1 MSLFNTM
8 RTATSGMQAQS
19 NALSTIG
26 DNIANSGTTG
36 YKKATAEFE
45 TALGINAT
53 SEYESGGVQ
62 TDVRYGIT
70 SQGTLTSS
78 ASTTDLG
85 INGNGFFVVSKDGQG
100 QYLTRAGSFVP
111 DSNGNLVNA
120 AGYELMG
127 YQQLASGT
135 ATSLSVVNV
144 SSTALNAQASTKG
157 ALTANLP
164 STAPAATGDL
174 PSSNKADATYTRKTS
189 VTAYDPLGKADVLD
203 VYLTKTGDNT
213 WEATAYHQADA
224 ASGGGFPY
232 ASAAVGTSLLT
243 FDPNSGALMKTD
255 TTKATTD
262 ANGNTTMVDSGTA
275 TSPANTLNV
284 DLGGSTP
291 IPIDLSS
298 TTQLASDFAV
308 NQASADGYAASKL
321 SKVTIGQDGT
331 VTNVYASGAQVVTY
345 KIPLGTVTSP
355 DNLTPLSGN
364 VYQVSENS
372 GTIVTADANSS
383 GLGTINSG
391 ELESSTVDLAT
402 ELTNMIQAQRGY
414 EANSK
419 VLQTG
424 SDLLGVLNRL
434 TTN

>member
-8 RTATSGMQAQS
+8 RTATSGLQAQS

-45 TALGINAT
+45 TVLGINAT

-78 ASTTDLG
+78 DSTTDLG

-120 AGYELMG
+120 AGYQLMG
-127 YQQLASGT
+127 YKQSATGFS
-135 ATSLSVVNV
+135 TSLSAVNV
-144 SSTALNAQASTKG
+144 SSTALNAQSSTEG
-157 ALTANLP
+157 TLTANVP
-164 STAPAATGDL
+164 STATAVTGDL
-174 PSSNKADATYTRKTS
+174 PSSNKADASYTDKTS
-189 VTAYDPLGKADVLD
+189 LTVYDSLGKPDVLD
-203 VYLTKTGDNT
+203 IYMTKTGDNS
-213 WEATAYHQADA
+213 WEAAAYHQSDA

-232 ASAAVGTSLLT
+232 SSAAVGVSNLS
-243 FDPNSGALMKTD
+243 FDGTSGALTS
-255 TTKATTD
+255 TTD
-262 ANGNTTMVDSGTA
+262 ASTGLA
-275 TSPANTLNV
+275 TNPAKSLSVN
-284 DLGGSTP
+284 LGGTT
-291 IPIDLSS
+291 IPINLGA
-298 TTQLASDFAV
+298 TTQFASDFAV

-321 SKVTIGQDGT
+321 NKIAIGQDGT
-331 VTNVYASGAQVVTY
+331 VTAIYASGAQVPTY

-364 VYQVSENS
+364 VYQVSEDS

-383 GLGTINSG
+383 GLGSINSG

-419 VLQTG
+419 VLQAG

>member
-62 TDVRYGIT
+62 TDVRYGIS
-70 SQGTLTSS
+70 SQGTLTASD
-78 ASTTDLG
+78 STTDLA
-85 INGNGFFVVSKDGQG
+85 INGNGFFVVSKNGEG

-111 DSNGNLVNA
+111 DSSGNLVNA

-127 YQQLASGT
+127 YKQSPSGPSS
-135 ATSLSVVNV
+135 SLSVVNV
-144 SSTALNAQASTKG
+144 SSTALNAQSSTAG
-157 ALTANLP
+157 TLTANVP
-164 STAPAATGDL
+164 ATATAVTGDL
-174 PSSNKADATYTRKTS
+174 PSSNNADATYTDKTS
-189 VTAYDPLGKADVLD
+189 LTVYDSLGKPDVLD

-213 WEATAYHQADA
+213 WEAAAYHQSDA
-224 ASGGGFPY
+224 SSSGGFPY
-232 ASAAVGTSLLT
+232 ASAAVGVSDLT
-243 FDPNSGALMKTD
+243 FDGTTGALKSTTNASTGAATD
-255 TTKATTD
+255 PANSLSVNLGGTTIPIALGATT
-262 ANGNTTMVDSGTA
+262 
-275 TSPANTLNV
+275 
-284 DLGGSTP
+284 
-291 IPIDLSS
+291 
-298 TTQLASDFAV
+298 QFASDFAV

-321 SKVTIGQDGT
+321 SKVAIGQDGT
-331 VTNVYASGAQVVTY
+331 VTAIYASGAQVATY
-345 KIPLGTVTSP
+345 KVPLGTVTSP
-355 DNLTPLSGN
+355 DSLTPLTGN
-364 VYQVSENS
+364 VYQVSEQS
-372 GTIVTADANSS
+372 GTIVTAAANSS
-383 GLGTINSG
+383 VLGSINSG

-419 VLQTG
+419 VLQAG

>member
-78 ASTTDLG
+78 DSTTDLG

-120 AGYELMG
+120 AGYQLMG
-127 YQQLASGT
+127 YQQTASGMS
-135 ATSLSVVNV
+135 TSLSVVNV
-144 SSTALNAQASTKG
+144 SSTALNAQASTAA
-157 ALTANLP
+157 ALVANLP
-164 STAPAATGDL
+164 ATATAAAGDM
-174 PSSNKADATYTRKTS
+174 PSSNSKDATYTDKTS
-189 VTAYDPLGKADVLD
+189 LTVYDSLGKPDVLD
-203 VYLTKTGDNT
+203 VYLTKTSDNT
-213 WEATAYHQADA
+213 WEAAAYHQSDA
-224 ASGGGFPY
+224 AAGGGLPY
-232 ASAAVGTSLLT
+232 SSAAVGVSDLNFSATT
-243 FDPNSGALMKTD
+243 GALTS
-255 TTKATTD
+255 TTVRD
-262 ANGNTTMVDSGTA
+262 ANNKPTTTSTKVADSLSLDLGNGVTV
-275 TSPANTLNV
+275 PV
-284 DLGGSTP
+284 DLSA
-291 IPIDLSS
+291 
-298 TTQLASDFAV
+298 TTQLASNFAV

-331 VTNVYASGAQVVTY
+331 VTNVYASGAQVATY

-355 DNLTPLSGN
+355 NNLTPLSGN
-364 VYQVSENS
+364 VYQVSESS
-372 GTIVTADANSS
+372 GSIVTADANSS
-383 GLGTINSG
+383 GLGSINSG

-419 VLQTG
+419 VLQAG

>member
-45 TALGINAT
+45 TVLGINAT
-53 SEYESGGVQ
+53 SEYESGGVK

-70 SQGTLTSS
+70 SQGTLTASG
-78 ASTTDLG
+78 STTDLG

-127 YQQLASGT
+127 YQQMPSGMAS
-135 ATSLSVVNV
+135 SLSVVNV

-157 ALTANLP
+157 TLTANLP
-164 STAPAATGDL
+164 STATAATGDL
-174 PSSNKADATYTRKTS
+174 PSSNKADAAYTDKTS
-189 VTAYDPLGKADVLD
+189 VTAYDSLGKADVLD

-232 ASAAVGTSLLT
+232 SSAAVGVSDMT
-243 FDPNSGALMKTD
+243 FDP
-255 TTKATTD
+255 TTGVLKSTTTPGTD
-262 ANGNTTMVDSGTA
+262 ANGNATNTA
-275 TSPANTLNV
+275 TAPANTLNV
-284 DLGGSTP
+284 DLGGKTP
-291 IPIDLSS
+291 IPIDLGS

-331 VTNVYASGAQVVTY
+331 VTNVYASGAQVATY

-383 GLGTINSG
+383 GLGSINSG

-419 VLQTG
+419 VLQAG

>member
-26 DNIANSGTTG
+26 DNIANSSTTG

-62 TDVRYGIT
+62 TNVRYGIT
-70 SQGTLTSS
+70 TQGTLTASD
-78 ASTTDLG
+78 STTDLG
-85 INGNGFFVVSKDGQG
+85 INGNGYFLVSKGGSG

-111 DSNGNLVNA
+111 DSSGNLVNV

-127 YQQLASGT
+127 FQQLSSGT
-135 ATSLSVVNV
+135 AGNLSVVNV
-144 SSTALNAQASTKG
+144 SSTNLNAQPSTAG
-157 ALTANLP
+157 VLTANLP
-164 STAPAATGDL
+164 STAPTTTGDL
-174 PSSNKADATYTRKTS
+174 PSSNEADASYTDKTS
-189 VTAYDPLGKADVLD
+189 LTVYDALGKADVLD

-213 WEATAYHQADA
+213 WEATAYHQSDA

-232 ASAAVGTSLLT
+232 TSAAAGTSNLT
-243 FDPNSGALMKTD
+243 FDGSTGALTSSTD
-255 TTKATTD
+255 SA
-262 ANGNTTMVDSGTA
+262 GIA
-275 TSPANTLNV
+275 TSPAKSLEV
-284 DLGGSTP
+284 DLGTSGKIS
-291 IPIDLSS
+291 IDLGA

-308 NQASADGYAASKL
+308 NTASADGYAASKL
-321 SKVTIGQDGT
+321 SKVAIGQDGT
-331 VTNVYASGAQVVTY
+331 VTAIYASGAQVVTY
-345 KIPLGTVTSP
+345 KIPLATVTSP
-355 DNLTPLSGN
+355 DQLTPLSGN

-383 GLGTINSG
+383 GLGSINAG
-391 ELESSTVDLAT
+391 KLEGSTVDLAT

-424 SDLLGVLNRL
+424 SDLLGVLDRL

>member
-70 SQGTLTSS
+70 SQGTLTASDS
-78 ASTTDLG
+78 ATDLA
-85 INGNGFFVVSKDGQG
+85 INGNGFFVVSKNGEG

-127 YQQLASGT
+127 YKQSPSGPSS
-135 ATSLSVVNV
+135 SLSVVNV
-144 SSTALNAQASTKG
+144 SSTALNAQSSTAG
-157 ALTANLP
+157 TLTANLP
-164 STAPAATGDL
+164 ATATAVTGNL
-174 PSSNKADATYTRKTS
+174 PSSNKADAAFSDKTS
-189 VTAYDPLGKADVLD
+189 LTVYDSLGKADVLD

-213 WEATAYHQADA
+213 WEAAAYHQSDA
-224 ASGGGFPY
+224 APSGGFPY
-232 ASAAVGTSLLT
+232 ASAAVGVSNLT
-243 FDPNSGALMKTD
+243 FDGTTGALTS
-255 TTKATTD
+255 TTTAGT
-262 ANGNTTMVDSGTA
+262 GTA
-275 TSPANTLNV
+275 TNPAKSLTV
-284 DLGGSTP
+284 DLGGTT
-291 IPIDLSS
+291 IPIALGA
-298 TTQLASDFAV
+298 TTQFASNFAV

-321 SKVTIGQDGT
+321 SKVAIGQDGT
-331 VTNVYASGAQVVTY
+331 VTAIYASGAQVATY
-345 KIPLGTVTSP
+345 KVPLGTVTSP
-355 DNLTPLSGN
+355 DSLMPLTGN
-364 VYQVSENS
+364 VYQVSEQS
-372 GTIVTADANSS
+372 GTIVTAAANSS
-383 GLGTINSG
+383 GLGSINSN

-419 VLQTG
+419 VLQAG

>member
-8 RTATSGMQAQS
+8 RTATAGMQAQS

-53 SEYESGGVQ
+53 GEYESGGVQ

-70 SQGTLTSS
+70 TQGTLS
-78 ASTTDLG
+78 ASDSPTDLG
-85 INGNGFFVVSKDGQG
+85 INGNGYFLVSKDGSG
-100 QYLTRAGSFVP
+100 QYLTRAGSFVA
-111 DSNGNLVNA
+111 DSSGNLVNA
-120 AGYELMG
+120 AGYQLMG
-127 YQQLASGT
+127 YQQSSSGSS
-135 ATSLSVVNV
+135 TSLSVVNV
-144 SSTALNAQASTKG
+144 SSTSLNAQASTAG
-157 ALTANLP
+157 VLMANLP
-164 STAPAATGDL
+164 STASAVTGDL
-174 PSSNKADATYTRKTS
+174 PSSNAADASFTKKTS
-189 VTAYDPLGKADVLD
+189 LTVYDSLGKADVLD

-232 ASAAVGTSLLT
+232 TSAAVGESNLT
-243 FDPNSGALMKTD
+243 FDSSTGALTSSTD
-255 TTKATTD
+255 STGA
-262 ANGNTTMVDSGTA
+262 A
-275 TSPANTLNV
+275 TSPAKSLNI
-284 DLGGSTP
+284 DLGTSGT
-291 IPIDLSS
+291 IPIDLGS

-308 NQASADGYAASKL
+308 NTASADGYAASKL
-321 SKVTIGQDGT
+321 SKVTIGQDGI
-331 VTNVYASGAQVVTY
+331 VTAVYASGAQVATY
-345 KIPLGTVTSP
+345 KIPLATVTSP
-355 DNLTPLSGN
+355 DQLTPLSGN

-372 GTIVTADANSS
+372 GTIVTAEANSS
-383 GLGTINSG
+383 GLGSINSG
-391 ELESSTVDLAT
+391 ELEDSTVDLAT

-419 VLQTG
+419 VLQAG
-424 SDLLGVLNRL
+424 SDLLGVLDRL